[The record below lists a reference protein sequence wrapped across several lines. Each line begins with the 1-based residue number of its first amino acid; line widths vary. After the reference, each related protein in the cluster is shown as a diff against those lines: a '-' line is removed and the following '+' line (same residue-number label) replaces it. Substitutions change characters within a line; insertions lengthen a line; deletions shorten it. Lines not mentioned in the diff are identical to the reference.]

1 MTKRARKRKKKMKVS
16 QVELKHIAQ
25 AIREDEK
32 QITND
37 EKEHLETLKASAIE
51 YVKAYTG
58 LNEEEIEKHEDITT
72 AVLVLIS
79 DMYDNR
85 QMYVEKTNINKVI
98 SDILGFY
105 QVNLL

>member
-1 MTKRARKRKKKMKVS
+1 MKVS